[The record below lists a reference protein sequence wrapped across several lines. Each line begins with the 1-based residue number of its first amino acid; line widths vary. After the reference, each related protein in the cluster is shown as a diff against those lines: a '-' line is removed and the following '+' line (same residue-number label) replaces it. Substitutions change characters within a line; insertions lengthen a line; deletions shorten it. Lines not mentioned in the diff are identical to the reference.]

1 MKKENKAPLDQST
14 EEKIK
19 SSAEKV
25 FMEKGFFGA
34 RTRDIADE
42 AGINLALLNYYFRS
56 KENLFKIIMEEKLK
70 LFFGFVIDVL
80 RDPTIFLQDKVKVLV
95 NKYTDML
102 IEFPE
107 LPMFVLGELKRNPNF
122 FVENLKI
129 KERFQEGVADFLTTY
144 KVSSKEELV
153 QIMLSLLGMTISP
166 FIGRDI
172 ILSLLD
178 FSMEEYLN
186 IIDKRRELIPIWM
199 EEILKIQL
207 K

>member
-1 MKKENKAPLDQST
+1 MAKINNVPLDQST

-19 SSAEKV
+19 QSAEKV

-70 LFFGFVIDVL
+70 QFFGFVIDVL
-80 RDPTIFLQDKVKVLV
+80 RDPNIPLQNKVKVLV

-102 IEFPE
+102 IKLPE
-107 LPMFVLGELKRNPNF
+107 LPIFVLGELKRNPNF
-122 FVENLKI
+122 FVENLKV
-129 KERFQEGVADFLTTY
+129 KERFQEGVADFLKTY
-144 KVSSKEELV
+144 NVSSKEELA
-153 QIMLSLLGMTISP
+153 QIMLSLLGMTIFP
-166 FIGRDI
+166 FLGKDI

-178 FSMEEYLN
+178 FSNEEYHN

-199 EEILKIQL
+199 EEIIKIQL

>member
-1 MKKENKAPLDQST
+1 MKKIEKAPLDQST

-80 RDPTIFLQDKVKVLV
+80 RDPTILLQDKVKVLV

-107 LPMFVLGELKRNPNF
+107 LPMFILGELKRNPNF

-129 KERFQEGVADFLTTY
+129 KKRFQEGIADFLATY

-153 QIMLSLLGMTISP
+153 QIMLSLLGMTIFP

-186 IIDKRRELIPIWM
+186 IIDKRRELIPVWM